1 MTEEQNNPVIPESS
15 VDLTAGLS
23 DVSTKIEELTEEL
36 TKEDVVIVDGKE
48 VPTSEIMVEILN
60 ELKPDEEQLKVQS
73 QNVETQQEAM
83 DLMLEKLG
91 EIVTNNE
98 RYHTEKQELM
108 IKQQEITVEG
118 FFFVGLSIVIS
129 FAVYMFWNQLSKW

>member
-1 MTEEQNNPVIPESS
+1 MDQEQSETVVESS
-15 VDLTAGLS
+15 VDLSAGLS

-36 TKEDVVIVDGKE
+36 TKEDVITVDGE
-48 VPTSEIMVEILN
+48 EIPTSQIMVDILN

-83 DLMLEKLG
+83 DLMLVKLG

-98 RYHTEKQELM
+98 TYHIENKELM
-108 IKQQEITVEG
+108 IKQQELTVEG